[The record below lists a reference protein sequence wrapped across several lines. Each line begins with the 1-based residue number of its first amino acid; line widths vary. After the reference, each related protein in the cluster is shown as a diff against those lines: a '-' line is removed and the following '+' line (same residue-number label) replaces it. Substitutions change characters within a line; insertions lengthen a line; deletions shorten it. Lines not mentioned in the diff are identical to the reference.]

1 MKVKVALQ
9 NLRTG
14 DWSWFEFPTNLEM
27 VKQKLNARSG
37 DELIVVD
44 SELIGIPEYTSLRE
58 IQQFAEK
65 MEEFPRQYLE
75 CLEQWVSFY
84 GGIQGFSREF
94 ELDDWTI
101 VETSSDEDFGSIMF
115 YDFQAIKIPTELE
128 NYFDFEAYGRD
139 CCLNS
144 NNFFATDNYYVFQ

>member
-9 NLRTG
+9 NLRTR
-14 DWSWFEFPTNLEM
+14 DWSWFEFPANLEM

-44 SELIGIPEYTSLRE
+44 SELTGMTEYTSLRE

-94 ELDDWTI
+94 ELDDWMI
-101 VETSSDEDFGSIMF
+101 VETSSDENFGSIMVHSF
-115 YDFQAIKIPTELE
+115 ETIKVPAELE
-128 NYFDFEAYGRD
+128 NYFNYEAYGRD
-139 CCLNS
+139 CRLNS
-144 NNFFATDNYYVFQ
+144 KNFFSTVNYYVFQ